1 MKSKKNV
8 QNKYYNTEREKDVRP
23 EIKRGMEA
31 RNSEGEE
38 AEKAESRKSAKN
50 RHSKQNKENDT
61 FSFNR
66 KVFVFVLCKY
76 YVERIKP
83 NFSCCCYC
91 FSCCAK
97 YFEHLFFCQHFKDE
111 KSIQNKAVSE

>member
-23 EIKRGMEA
+23 EIKRDG
-31 RNSEGEE
+31 REE
-38 AEKAESRKSAKN
+38 EKKEQEEQEEETENRKSAKN
-50 RHSKQNKENDT
+50 RHSKRNKENDT

-76 YVERIKP
+76 YVERTKP

-97 YFEHLFFCQHFKDE
+97 YLEHLFFCVNISTMK
-111 KSIQNKAVSE
+111 KAYRKGE